1 MLDAD
6 ERQIFTVTDLKQ
18 YGYCPRI
25 IAYTYCLPLVR
36 PTTYKMEAG
45 IAAHERAG
53 RRERRRTLRA
63 YGLTCGERHL
73 DVRLRSDILG
83 LQGRLDMVIELK
95 KDGGPELIPVEYKQT
110 RRRVGRHVR
119 TQLTAYGMMLEDA
132 WDGTVRRGF
141 VYSLLTRRAEPVVI
155 TPRLKQG
162 VREAVAAMRQIV
174 EREAMPDAPRSRRGC
189 VNCEFRRFC
198 NDVL

>member
-6 ERQIFTVTDLKQ
+6 ERQVFTVTDLKQ

-45 IAAHERAG
+45 IAAHERAS

-63 YGLTCGERHL
+63 YGLTCGERRF
-73 DVRLRSDILG
+73 DVWLRSDILG
-83 LQGRLDMVIELK
+83 LRGRLDMVIEVK
-95 KDGGPELIPVEYKQT
+95 TDEAPELIPVEYKQS
-110 RRRVGRHVR
+110 RRRPGPHIRR
-119 TQLTAYGMMLEDA
+119 QLTAYAMMLEETRE
-132 WDGTVRRGF
+132 GRVRRGF
-141 VYSLLTRRAEPVVI
+141 VYSLLKRKAEEIRI
-155 TPRLKQG
+155 TSRLRQE
-162 VREAVAAMRQIV
+162 VEEAVTAMRTIV
-174 EREAMPDAPRSRRGC
+174 DQELMPAPPRSRRGC